1 MHDILIGHM
10 KSVYQCGATYFNML
24 IVLSIIIHSHLLLC
38 VDLIMLLFSIKNKDE
53 DEDEHVSEGVV
64 YVYLIDQSG
73 EEIWNQSYDLC
84 PGLVACPLKS
94 FDVFYFRLHFP
105 LSLDYVS
112 T

>member
-1 MHDILIGHM
+1 M
-10 KSVYQCGATYFNML
+10 
-24 IVLSIIIHSHLLLC
+24 LSITIHSYLLLC
-38 VDLIMLLFSIKNKDE
+38 DDFIMLFFIKDE
-53 DEDEHVSEGVV
+53 DEDVSEGVV

-73 EEIWNQSYDLC
+73 EEIWNQYYDLC

-94 FDVFYFRLHFP
+94 HDIFYFRLHFP